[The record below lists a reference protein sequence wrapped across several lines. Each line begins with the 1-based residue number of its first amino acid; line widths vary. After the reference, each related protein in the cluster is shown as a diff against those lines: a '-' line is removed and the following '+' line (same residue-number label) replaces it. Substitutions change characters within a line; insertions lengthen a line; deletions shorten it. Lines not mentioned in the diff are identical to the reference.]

1 MAARLEGG
9 DGVAIG
15 AGPEALRPYILP
27 LNQTMAKQSAPMP
40 LPVGSTTGMALA
52 MATAASTA
60 LPPFK
65 STCRPA
71 EAACGLPALHM
82 PLRA

>member
-1 MAARLEGG
+1 MEFAF
-9 DGVAIG
+9 G

-27 LNQTMAKQSAPMP
+27 LYQMMAKQSAPRP
-40 LPVGSTTGMALA
+40 LPVGSTTGRVEATV
-52 MATAASTA
+52 TAASTA

-65 STCRPA
+65 RVFRPA
-71 EAACGLPALHM
+71 AVAVGLPAQTI